1 MSELK
6 RYFTYK
12 TRYENK
18 QSEKTKGKCIGCNQD
33 VGTIFGYEDN
43 TYFARCGSKEEP
55 CALDIRIQR
64 GEYID
69 VYELKKETLNS
80 INRLKEEI
88 IRLKLDVLFGFMKEE
103 TMIEIFQEK
112 KEEIAQLEDK
122 LEYYQ
127 NEIENNL
134 QSEAK
139 EVEIKGLEARRSI
152 ALQEI
157 KEEYKNYKR
166 TDNKQYMSSIL
177 SIYIEQLLVIQ
188 EELRNTKYEEYIVEE
203 DGNEKKLKRQE
214 TNILNHVVEISPMV
228 VESFKLKNKN

>member
-1 MSELK
+1 M
-6 RYFTYK
+6 
-12 TRYENK
+12 
-18 QSEKTKGKCIGCNQD
+18 D
-33 VGTIFGYEDN
+33 
-43 TYFARCGSKEEP
+43 
-55 CALDIRIQR
+55 
-64 GEYID
+64 
-69 VYELKKETLNS
+69 S
-80 INRLKEEI
+80 INKLKEEI

-228 VESFKLKNKN
+228 DRIFQTKEKKMRWIVYQ